1 MPVTSLSGAR
11 DKYKDKIKL
20 INDIQ
25 DALEEIKGNK
35 KWVEITDIDLA
46 KKNLTRK
53 DLLWFTANRNINMI
67 VNTIIIKYL
76 IICFN
81 LFYFRHWFWW
91 RFYFVIF
98 HYDRYHSRAKT

>member
-35 KWVEITDIDLA
+35 KWVEIEDIDLA

-67 VNTIIIKYL
+67 DKSQDQKVINIIHKRITK
-76 IICFN
+76 
-81 LFYFRHWFWW
+81 
-91 RFYFVIF
+91 
-98 HYDRYHSRAKT
+98 

>member
-67 VNTIIIKYL
+67 DKSQDQKVINIIHKRITK
-76 IICFN
+76 
-81 LFYFRHWFWW
+81 
-91 RFYFVIF
+91 
-98 HYDRYHSRAKT
+98 